1 MAKRRSSTST
11 CVPFGLRHRPA
22 PPPGSPWGGRPCR
35 EGSQGGG
42 TKGRAASIECPSVEL
57 GESARSGND
66 SSAGVAGA
74 LDTGAA
80 TMRAPYPPAGLSAWS
95 WRGEVRLSARSRPQ
109 RGGQR
114 VARRRPRSAG
124 PADRARRC
132 CTVRRREGCRDAGR
146 IFSYVESNTRDRHS
160 PLHVKRS
167 RTVLCF
173 AVLCLL
179 FINFTHHTHSK
190 P

>member
-35 EGSQGGG
+35 ESSQGGG
-42 TKGRAASIECPSVEL
+42 TEGRRRAASLECHSVEL
-57 GESARSGND
+57 GESAI
-66 SSAGVAGA
+66 
-74 LDTGAA
+74 GAA
-80 TMRAPYPPAGLSAWS
+80 TIRRREWRSPRHWCSDDARPVPARRTERMELEG
-95 WRGEVRLSARSRPQ
+95 RSARSRPQ

-132 CTVRRREGCRDAGR
+132 CTGRRREGGRDAGR

-179 FINFTHHTHSK
+179 FINFTHHTHSG

>member
-1 MAKRRSSTST
+1 MCRLDYDTGQLLRLGHRGGEGHVEKAAKAEERRAEQRASS
-11 CVPFGLRHRPA
+11 VPA
-22 PPPGSPWGGRPCR
+22 SSSGSR
-35 EGSQGGG
+35 
-42 TKGRAASIECPSVEL
+42 L
-57 GESARSGND
+57 
-66 SSAGVAGA
+66 
-74 LDTGAA
+74 GAA
-80 TMRAPYPPAGLSAWS
+80 TIRRREWRSPRHWCSDDARPVPARRTERMELEG
-95 WRGEVRLSARSRPQ
+95 RSARSRPQ